1 VDGIPQTMALTGWTA
16 GEPFFDP
23 VVVDHID
30 QGVPSQ
36 PAIDDIVDSN
46 QFGNRETNRDA
57 NGEAALN
64 LAQMQVVER
73 VLPFEDPAFPLNS
86 RDVCAFIANKMIGT
100 GIFTAPPTVL
110 LLTRSKGEALGLWI
124 LGFAYTMIRF
134 VLQLHPFVP
143 IKTD

>member
-1 VDGIPQTMALTGWTA
+1 MALTGWTA
-16 GEPFFDP
+16 GEPSLDR
-23 VVVDHID
+23 VAVDHID

-36 PAIDDIVDSN
+36 PAMDDIAGSS
-46 QFGNRETNRDA
+46 QFGNRETNGDA

-64 LAQMQVVER
+64 LAQMQVIER

-86 RDVCAFIANKMIGT
+86 RDVCAFIVNKMIGT

-124 LGFAYTMIRF
+124 LGFAYTLVRF
-134 VLQLHPFVP
+134 VLQLHLFR
-143 IKTD
+143 TY